1 MNFIKMSN
9 KPEEKLVPVK
19 WSKESDEELKR
30 LIEESKATVNWT
42 EVAKWEAKGRPYE
55 IDEEILLF
63 YKDELTNLGSNG
75 KSTNLY
81 STSCTCICLTSLLI
95 FKEPGFVTLTE
106 TDNRFLEML
115 LTQVPGREIVY
126 LGTDAIINLPLR
138 NPPPPKVTLVN
149 IVIKLLDPI
158 NFPVQS
164 QNARGMINELSTLG
178 FLHGVIGLNVMGRI
192 RVFREYDTR
201 VKKFNPAISV
211 YDIVPK
217 GDRIYALIL
226 PDGNYIILCH
236 LRDIW
241 FRALAFFTDHSSYSN
256 FLSVH
261 YTNRTMFP

>member
-1 MNFIKMSN
+1 MSN

-95 FKEPGFVTLTE
+95 FKEPGLVTLTE
-106 TDNRFLEML
+106 AENRFLEML
-115 LTQVPGREIVY
+115 LTQVPGREVIY
-126 LGTDAIINLPLR
+126 PGKDAIINLPPR

-158 NFPVQS
+158 KFPVQS
-164 QNARGMINELSTLG
+164 QNARGMINELSILG
-178 FLHGVIGLNVMGRI
+178 FLHGVIGLNVMGRCKTPTPTPTVI
-192 RVFREYDTR
+192 PCCQPGNPGFKTSGEIHAFSSLDTIETIENTTPE
-201 VKKFNPAISV
+201 KCYEESFNKPDCIEL
-211 YDIVPK
+211 
-217 GDRIYALIL
+217 LIL
-226 PDGNYIILCH
+226 INVL
-236 LRDIW
+236 
-241 FRALAFFTDHSSYSN
+241 
-256 FLSVH
+256 
-261 YTNRTMFP
+261 